1 MCEGEKKKESSYKG
15 TLYGV
20 NLALRIVVLGLAVA
34 AAALMATAS
43 QCTIFLYYGGPLHTI
58 SYKDFGPFVYLVVAS
73 SIGAFMEAI
82 AIFLTICK
90 KKDGT
95 AAKVLLPLLDAAV
108 PALLYSATAAA
119 FATGEMS
126 YCAVNGKRVGVCTTA
141 ASGNFCNQVHIAMY
155 VSLAAGVAVLFAE
168 IVKNWPTSGGK
179 KEGGGGYGSDSDSD
193 KSSPCHHGCHSKH

>member
-1 MCEGEKKKESSYKG
+1 MCEGEKKKESSSSG
-15 TLYGV
+15 ALYCV

-34 AAALMATAS
+34 AAALMATGS

-58 SYKDFGPFVYLVVAS
+58 TYKDFGPFVYLVVAS

-95 AAKVLLPLLDAAV
+95 PAKVLLPLLDAAV
-108 PALLYSATAAA
+108 PVLLYSATAAA
-119 FATGEMS
+119 FAAGDMS
-126 YCAVNGKRVGVCTTA
+126 YCAVGKRVGVCTTA
-141 ASGNFCNQVHIAMY
+141 AAGNFCNQVHISMY
-155 VSLAAGVAVLFAE
+155 VSLAAGVALLVAE
-168 IVKNWPTSGGK
+168 IVKHWPDSGKK
-179 KEGGGGYGSDSDSD
+179 KEGGGGCGSDSDSD